1 MTPDKPAHAVSFI
14 LQQLSHDRVYL
25 TAILLAPFFWFSLY
39 YSGTA
44 ITGPDWLVRNPLL
57 FLQVALLYPIVEELV
72 FRGLLQE
79 RLWQTRLSRMSI
91 YCISLPNIVTSV
103 VFTAFH
109 FLAHPPGWALAVI
122 VPSLVF
128 GFFRDRY
135 QHVLPAIILHV
146 LYNSGYFFLFGN

>member
-1 MTPDKPAHAVSFI
+1 MATGKSSTSITLILPQLLRDKA
-14 LQQLSHDRVYL
+14 YL

-44 ITGPDWLVRNPLL
+44 ITGPGWLSKNGLL
-57 FLQVALLYPIVEELV
+57 FLQLALLYPVVEELV

-79 RLWQTRLSRMSI
+79 KLWQTRLSRLSI
-91 YCISLPNIVTSV
+91 YCISMPNIVTSI
-103 VFTAFH
+103 VFTGFH
-109 FLAHPPGWALAVI
+109 FMAHPPAWAVTVI
-122 VPSLVF
+122 IPGLTF

-146 LYNSGYFFLFGN
+146 FYNSGYFLLFGQ